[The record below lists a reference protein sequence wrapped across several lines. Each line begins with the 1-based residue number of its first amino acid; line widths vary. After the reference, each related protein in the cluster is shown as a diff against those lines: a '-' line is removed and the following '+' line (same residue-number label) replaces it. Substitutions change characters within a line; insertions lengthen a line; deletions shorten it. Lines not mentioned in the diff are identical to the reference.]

1 MAASNLPA
9 SRSSTRSHNR
19 MSGSSVRQAI
29 LLITS
34 FLFGLV
40 VCSAFFL
47 WYAHNH
53 DPLLST
59 SQYHHLQYHWRDN
72 QLQSQRDVQSATEA
86 NSIRGETINSSSILD
101 GLRVLVT
108 IASFDFMQLAHLE
121 EVLDGFQDLCYAG
134 SMVDIVVY
142 TTVMV
147 SGYYSI
153 ISFFELQRIGNLTC
167 WLNYLSTKY
176 PVALIDMFNDRMRCN
191 NPSPNAGLTMTL
203 MLKHPR
209 VRLHLVDFHREL
221 FYDRIDQYDLFIYT
235 EVRHHALRL
244 L

>member
-29 LLITS
+29 LLITA

-47 WYAHNH
+47 WHAHNH

-72 QLQSQRDVQSATEA
+72 QLQSQRDVQSSTAA
-86 NSIRGETINSSSILD
+86 KPSIRVENINSSSILD

-153 ISFFELQRIGNLTC
+153 ISFLELQRIGNLT
-167 WLNYLSTKY
+167 L
-176 PVALIDMFNDRMRCN
+176 
-191 NPSPNAGLTMTL
+191 
-203 MLKHPR
+203 
-209 VRLHLVDFHREL
+209 LVEL
-221 FYDRIDQYDLFIYT
+221 FVYKVSRCTD
-235 EVRHHALRL
+235 
-244 L
+244 

>member
-1 MAASNLPA
+1 MANSNLTVN
-9 SRSSTRSHNR
+9 RSSTRSQIR
-19 MSGSSVRQAI
+19 ISLSSARQAI

-47 WYAHNH
+47 WHAHH
-53 DPLLST
+53 DDPLLSSSLT
-59 SQYHHLQYHWRDN
+59 SQQHLLQPPRYHWSDTR
-72 QLQSQRDVQSATEA
+72 LVSSPKTGQSNSTDKLIREK
-86 NSIRGETINSSSILD
+86 NSISSSILD

-147 SGYYSI
+147 S
-153 ISFFELQRIGNLTC
+153 N
-167 WLNYLSTKY
+167 
-176 PVALIDMFNDRMRCN
+176 
-191 NPSPNAGLTMTL
+191 
-203 MLKHPR
+203 H
-209 VRLHLVDFHREL
+209 
-221 FYDRIDQYDLFIYT
+221 
-235 EVRHHALRL
+235 
-244 L
+244 